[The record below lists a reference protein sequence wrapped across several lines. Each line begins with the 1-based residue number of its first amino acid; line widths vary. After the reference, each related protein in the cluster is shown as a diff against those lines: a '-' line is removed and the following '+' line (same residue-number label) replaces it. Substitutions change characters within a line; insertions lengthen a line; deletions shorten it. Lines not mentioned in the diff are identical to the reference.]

1 MNTDMLV
8 LLLIFQ
14 NMSCYCQMIS
24 WMQNANSFRMSKV
37 QSQDIAQYLLDF
49 CQFQPGVANKSV
61 AYRKKKRNEAYFRK
75 ASLLLRVS
83 HNTSIQIKLF
93 ILPLKK
99 IVEKQLIIAYPRGEV
114 PLLKNLI
121 SRAKCPQEITS
132 DKPPLPKNS
141 LQGMKLLFRKFRL
154 YFRSNM
160 IG

>member
-75 ASLLLRVS
+75 ASLVLRVS

-99 IVEKQLIIAYPRGEV
+99 FIKLQMQKKKKFKLSEV
-114 PLLKNLI
+114 VFRCGCFLI
-121 SRAKCPQEITS
+121 SSSNISKIP
-132 DKPPLPKNS
+132 
-141 LQGMKLLFRKFRL
+141 LFRTLVYDDFYKF
-154 YFRSNM
+154 N
-160 IG
+160 

>member
-75 ASLLLRVS
+75 ASLVLRVS

-99 IVEKQLIIAYPRGEV
+99 IVEKQLMIAYLRVEN
-114 PLLKNLI
+114 PLTRLLP
-121 SRAKCPQEITS
+121 ATS
-132 DKPPLPKNS
+132 ILVVKEFTATNS
-141 LQGMKLLFRKFRL
+141 VA
-154 YFRSNM
+154 
-160 IG
+160 II